1 MSTRHKMEFAYQ
13 MGKYSGA
20 SIGQVQRLIRLAA
33 THCRIETEL
42 TNGYKKPKS
51 EEWDTEATERAKV
64 KRDRVGARM
73 EAIAADA
80 GCKIEY
86 GALTVRVVFADGRE
100 AGIP

>member
-42 TNGYKKPKS
+42 TNGYKTQAG
-51 EEWDTEATERAKV
+51 EWDSVTTEHAKV
-64 KRDRVGARM
+64 KRDRVGAKM
-73 EAIAADA
+73 EALAAEA
-80 GCKIEY
+80 GCRIEY

>member
-13 MGKYSGA
+13 MGKYSSA
-20 SIGQVQRLIRLAA
+20 SIGQCQRLIRLAA

-42 TNGYKKPKS
+42 TNGYKTRTG
-51 EEWDTEATERAKV
+51 EWDAVATVCANAK
-64 KRDRVGARM
+64 RNRVDAKM
-73 EAIAADA
+73 EAIASEA
-80 GCKIEY
+80 GCRIEY